1 MSSNTISATQL
12 DPTFRNIIQ
21 QTLEAERQPL
31 RRLTARR
38 DELQVQKGIYTDLG
52 NMLAGLQSA
61 LRSLISSQPVYTL
74 GGARSVKVTPAA
86 AGSTVLT
93 ASANSSAAAGQYE
106 ISVTSLA
113 RAHRVRSD
121 AVEYANQALG
131 LSGTLRLGG
140 LAAAEV
146 SGAAMADGILAFQ
159 TAATLDGKSALG
171 SDIYYVETRQQDDI
185 WQFRLVNSRGEAQ
198 SIRRAD
204 GSYTSEWQSAP
215 AQAGWVDT
223 GRGLS
228 IEFDPAVLQAR
239 SRGSGAA
246 SLNYTPQGAAVAVSA
261 GDSLADLAAKINQA
275 VYAEGNRVSASIVNN
290 HLVLTHQ
297 RSGAGVLLQATDESG
312 TVLESLGILQ
322 GGAFKTVL
330 QTPSDAVFTVN
341 GLTVQR
347 GRNENLNDVIHG
359 VSLSLSADAE
369 GKTASLAVEDDLS
382 ADVKAVQAFLD
393 QFNNL
398 QKYLA
403 DKTAT
408 VKNSDN
414 TYTRGALVGDGM
426 FRSLRF
432 DLLRQFQGSYTTG
445 QSFSRLEDIGLKLDG
460 DLKAVISSRSALE
473 DALRSDR
480 SAVKA
485 LLDAALG
492 ALDSRLNQFTGADGY
507 VKKSQQ
513 SVESQMELTRKA
525 IDQMNERLAKR
536 EQSLIEQ
543 FAQMQA
549 QMAQLLYTQQQMGS
563 IYGNFFRSG

>member
-1 MSSNTISATQL
+1 MSSNTISTTNL
-12 DPTFRNIIQ
+12 DPTFRTIIQ

-31 RRLTARR
+31 KRLTARR
-38 DELQVQKGIYTDLG
+38 DELQVQKAVYNDL
-52 NMLAGLQSA
+52 NNLLSSLQSA
-61 LRSLISSQPVYTL
+61 LRSLISNQPTYTL
-74 GGARSVKVTPAA
+74 GNARSVKVTPAA
-86 AGSTVLT
+86 AGSTVLS
-93 ASANSSAAAGQYE
+93 ASANSSAAVGQYE

-146 SGAAMADGILAFQ
+146 SGAVPADGILAFQ

-171 SDIYYVETRQQDDI
+171 SDTYYVETRQQDGL

-204 GSYTSEWQSAP
+204 GSYTGEWQSAP
-215 AQAGWVDT
+215 AEAGWVDT
-223 GRGLS
+223 GRGLQ

-239 SRGSGAA
+239 SRSSGAA
-246 SLNYTPQGAAVAVSA
+246 SLNYTPQGAAVSVSTS
-261 GDSLADLAAKINQA
+261 DSLADLAAKINRA

-297 RSGAGVLLQATDESG
+297 RSGAGVLLQAADESG
-312 TVLESLGILQ
+312 TVLQSLGILQ

-341 GLTVQR
+341 GLSVQR
-347 GRNENLNDVIHG
+347 RRNENLNDVIYG

-369 GKTASLAVEDDLS
+369 GKAASLSVEDDLS
-382 ADVKAVQAFLD
+382 ADVKAVQSFLD
-393 QFNNL
+393 QFNAL

-414 TYTRGALVGDGM
+414 TYTRGALGGDGM

-432 DLLRQFQGSYTTG
+432 DLLRQFQASYTTG
-445 QSFSRLEDIGLKLDG
+445 QALSRLEDIGLKLDG
-460 DLKAVISSRSALE
+460 DLKASISNRSTLE
-473 DALRSDR
+473 NALRTDR
-480 SAVKA
+480 NAVKA

-492 ALDSRLNQFTGADGY
+492 ALDSRLNQFTGGEGY

-513 SVESQMELTRKA
+513 ALESQIELTKKA
-525 IDQMNERLAKR
+525 IDTMNERLAQR
-536 EQSLIEQ
+536 EQTLIQQ
-543 FAQMQA
+543 FAEMQTQM
-549 QMAQLLYTQQQMGS
+549 MLMLYTSQQMNS

>member
-12 DPTFRNIIQ
+12 DPTFRTIIQ

-31 RRLTARR
+31 KRLTARR
-38 DELQVQKGIYTDLG
+38 DELQVQKAVYNDL
-52 NMLAGLQSA
+52 NNLLTGLQSA
-61 LRSLISSQPVYTL
+61 LRSLISSQPSYTL
-74 GGARSVKVTPAA
+74 GGARSVKVTPAV
-86 AGSTVLT
+86 AGSTVLS
-93 ASANSSAAAGQYE
+93 ASASSSAAAGQYE

-121 AVEYANQALG
+121 AVEYINQALG

-140 LAAAEV
+140 LAAAQV
-146 SGAAMADGILAFQ
+146 SGAVPADGILAFQ
-159 TAATLDGKSALG
+159 TAAPLDGKPALG
-171 SDIYYVETRQQDDI
+171 SDTYYVETRRQEGV

-198 SIRRAD
+198 SIRKSD

-215 AQAGWVDT
+215 TEAGWVDT
-223 GRGLS
+223 GRGLK
-228 IEFDPAVLQAR
+228 IEFDPAALQAR

-246 SLNYTPQGAAVAVSA
+246 SVNYTPQGAAVAVSA
-261 GDSLADLAAKINQA
+261 GDSLADIAAKINQA
-275 VYAEGNRVSASIVNN
+275 VYAEGSRVSALIVNN

-297 RSGAGVLLQATDESG
+297 RSGAGVLLLAADESG
-312 TVLESLGILQ
+312 SVLESLGVLQ

-347 GRNENLNDVIHG
+347 GRNENLNDVIYG

-369 GKTASLAVEDDLS
+369 GKAASLTVEDDLS

-393 QFNNL
+393 QFNAL

-408 VKNSDN
+408 VKNSNN

-432 DLLRQFQGSYTTG
+432 DLLRQFQASYTTG
-445 QSFSRLEDIGLKLDG
+445 QSFSRLEDIGLKLSD
-460 DLKAVISSRSALE
+460 DLKASINSRSALE
-473 DALRSDR
+473 NALRSDR
-480 SAVKA
+480 NAVKA

-507 VKKSQQ
+507 IKKSQQ

-525 IDQMNERLAKR
+525 IDQMNERLAQR
-536 EQSLIEQ
+536 EQTLIQQ
-543 FAQMQA
+543 FAEMQTQMTL
-549 QMAQLLYTQQQMGS
+549 MLYTSQQMNS
-563 IYGNFFRSG
+563 MYGNFFRSR

>member
-1 MSSNTISATQL
+1 MSSNTISATNL
-12 DPTFRNIIQ
+12 DPTFRTIIQ

-31 RRLTARR
+31 KRLTARR

-52 NMLAGLQSA
+52 NLLNNLQSA
-61 LRSLISSQPVYTL
+61 LRNLISSQPSYTL
-74 GGARSVKVTPAA
+74 GGARSVKVTPSV
-86 AGSTVLT
+86 AGSTVLA
-93 ASANSSAAAGQYE
+93 ASAGSTAAAGQYE
-106 ISVTSLA
+106 VSVTSLA

-121 AVEYANQALG
+121 AVEYVNQALG
-131 LSGTLRLGG
+131 LSGTFRLGG
-140 LAAAEV
+140 LASAQV
-146 SGAAMADGILAFQ
+146 SGVTTAEGILGFQ
-159 TAATLDGKSALG
+159 TAATLDGKTALG
-171 SDIYYVETRQQDDI
+171 SDTYFVETRQQDGV

-198 SIRRAD
+198 SIRRTD

-215 AQAGWVDT
+215 TEAGWVDT
-223 GRGLS
+223 GRGLQ
-228 IEFDPAVLQAR
+228 IEFNPAALQAR
-239 SRGSGAA
+239 SRSSGAA
-246 SLNYTPQGAAVAVSA
+246 SVTYTPQGVAITVSA
-261 GDSLADLAAKINQA
+261 GDSLADLALKINQA
-275 VYAEGNRVSASIVNN
+275 VYAEGNRVSISIVNN

-297 RSGAGVLLQATDESG
+297 RSGADILLQAADESG
-312 TVLESLGILQ
+312 TVLESLGVLQ

-347 GRNENLNDVIHG
+347 GRNDNLSDVIYG

-369 GKTASLAVEDDLS
+369 GKAATLVIEDDLS
-382 ADVKAVQAFLD
+382 ADVKAVQSFLD
-393 QFNNL
+393 QFNAL

-426 FRSLRF
+426 FRNLRF
-432 DLLRQFQGSYTTG
+432 DLLRQFQASYATG

-460 DLKAVISSRSALE
+460 DLKAGISDRSALE
-473 DALRSDR
+473 NALRSDR
-480 SAVKA
+480 NAVKT

-507 VKKSQQ
+507 VKKSQE
-513 SVESQMELTRKA
+513 SVESQIELTRKA
-525 IDQMNERLAKR
+525 IDQMNERLAQR
-536 EQSLIEQ
+536 EQTLIQQ
-543 FAQMQA
+543 FAEMQTQMTL
-549 QMAQLLYTQQQMGS
+549 MLYTSQQMNS

>member
-432 DLLRQFQGSYTTG
+432 DLLRQFQASYTTG

-460 DLKAVISSRSALE
+460 DLKTVISSRSALE

>member
-460 DLKAVISSRSALE
+460 DLKTVISSRSALE

>member
-121 AVEYANQALG
+121 AVEYADQALG

-171 SDIYYVETRQQDDI
+171 SDTYYVETRQQDDI

-215 AQAGWVDT
+215 AEAGWVDT

-382 ADVKAVQAFLD
+382 ADAKAVQAFLD